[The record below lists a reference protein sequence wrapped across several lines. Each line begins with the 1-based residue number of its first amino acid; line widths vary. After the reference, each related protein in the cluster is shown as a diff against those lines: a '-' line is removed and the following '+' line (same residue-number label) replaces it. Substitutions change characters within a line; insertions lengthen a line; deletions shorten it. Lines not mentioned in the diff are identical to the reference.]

1 MTTIGQY
8 RKICS
13 DWKGNA
19 AVFSWLVRHG
29 DVIGVSQRSIA
40 DEFEFAPSTVSRW
53 AAGEAVP
60 HRRIQQLVVADL
72 EKKARRL
79 EQAAANAV
87 PPETEA
93 PGAAASSD
101 TGSGAGGSKVE
112 S

>member
-1 MTTIGQY
+1 MITIVQY

-19 AVFSWLVRHG
+19 AEFSWLVRHG

-53 AAGEAVP
+53 AAGEALP
-60 HRRIQQLVVADL
+60 HRRIQQLVVVDL
-72 EKKARRL
+72 EKKARGL
-79 EQAAANAV
+79 EQAAANA
-87 PPETEA
+87 A
-93 PGAAASSD
+93 PLGTGAQGADAPSD
-101 TGSGAGGSKVE
+101 TGSGAGGSEAE